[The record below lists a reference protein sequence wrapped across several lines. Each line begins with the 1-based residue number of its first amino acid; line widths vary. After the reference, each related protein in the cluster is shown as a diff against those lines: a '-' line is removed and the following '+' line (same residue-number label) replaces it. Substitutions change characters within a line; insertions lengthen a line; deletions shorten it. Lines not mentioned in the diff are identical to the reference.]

1 MRIIGGQY
9 RGKKLFSPTSD
20 KVRPTSDKARESL
33 FNILSSGL
41 EQPWNQYCLLDVFSG
56 SGAIGLEALSRG
68 AATVTLIDADPAA
81 AARNAK
87 LFSAEQMR
95 LKLLKADA
103 CNLPAADKAYDIVFL
118 DAPYNLGLSEKALA
132 SLKQQ
137 KWLKNGSL
145 IIVETAKEENLP
157 LSREFLLTDTRCYGI
172 AKFTF
177 LRFRP

>member
-9 RGKKLFSPTSD
+9 RGKKLFSPVSD

-33 FNILSSGL
+33 FNILSAQL
-41 EQPWNQYCLLDVFSG
+41 EYPWSKYCLLDVFSG

-68 AATVTLIDADPAA
+68 AAAVTLIDIDTAT

-87 LFSAEQMR
+87 LFAAAPLQ

-103 CNLPAADKAYDIVFL
+103 TKLPPADRTYDIVFL
-118 DAPYNLGLSEKALA
+118 DAPYHLGLSENALI

-137 KWLKNGSL
+137 KWLKNNGL
-145 IIVETAKEENLP
+145 VIVETAKDEDLP
-157 LSREFLLTDTRCYGI
+157 LPPGFLPTDTRCYGI

-177 LRFRP
+177 LRFVQ